1 MRGMFT
7 AGILDVFMEEGIHFD
22 GAIGVSAG
30 AAFGLNYKTGQISRA
45 IRYNMR
51 YSRDKRYCGLWSLLS
66 DGNLYSRR
74 FCYGDVPL
82 KFDKFNFA
90 AYERNSMPF
99 YVVATDIETG
109 QPVYHEYGGQSDHL
123 FEWVRASASMP
134 LVSQPVEIDG
144 RKLLDGGI
152 SDSIP
157 LRHFESLGYRR
168 NVIILTQPDEY
179 EKKENGL
186 LRAVRLMYRKY
197 PHLVKAMEERHLH
210 YNDTLQYIRE
220 RERSGE
226 VLVLRPGMP
235 LPVSRVEKDPE
246 KLRQAYEIG
255 RSTAYWNLA
264 GVRAFLAGGEPPVV
278 GRDLRN
284 IYVRRTKTPRP
295 ADEQAEYWLEFADCC
310 VHLPFSGHAEYAR
323 QVPPDAQPLA
333 PVTDDPLNAAALHRS
348 FIGATLSG
356 IYSDDGDIYLCFDN
370 GNVIHFQLT
379 FAATSDDPHYWD
391 YTLYTAELL
400 QSGKEHLTASEL
412 KDIRNLHNLV
422 SVRPLTTELPPA
434 DELPACFSEQSA
446 AEVYELAFVGSGLAP
461 SYVEDLPC
469 MGLPAL
475 MFYFKL
481 LHRYIREDHANGDYK
496 LVNSLICHLHGRLHQ
511 LQQLPQ
517 QFRREV
523 ADCVRYIIDNKHL
536 FRLADYSGELVFMEK
551 AHRCL
556 MPDGAPLQELT
567 PAESTSTI

>member
-1 MRGMFT
+1 MKTGLVLEGGAMRGMFT
-7 AGILDVFMEEGIHFD
+7 AGILDVFMEEGVHFD

-51 YSRDKRYCGLWSLLS
+51 YGRDKRYCGLWSLLS

-82 KFDKFNFA
+82 KHDKFNFA

-134 LVSQPVEIDG
+134 LVSQPVEIEG

-157 LRHFESLGYRR
+157 LRYFESLGYGR
-168 NVIILTQPDEY
+168 NVVILTQPDEY

-197 PHLVKAMEERHLH
+197 PALVKAMEERHLH
-210 YNDTLQYIRE
+210 YNDTLQYIKE
-220 RERSGE
+220 RELSGE
-226 VLVLRPGMP
+226 VLVLRPYTA

-246 KLRQAYEIG
+246 NLRKAYEIG
-255 RSTAYWNLA
+255 RCTAYRRLP
-264 GVRAFLAGGEPPVV
+264 GIRAFLAGGEPPVV
-278 GRDLRN
+278 GRELRGF
-284 IYVRRTKTPRP
+284 YVQRKVTNRP

-310 VHLPFSGHAEYAR
+310 VHLNDSGNLEYTVQIPAGATP
-323 QVPPDAQPLA
+323 VAPLSDC
-333 PVTDDPLNAAALHRS
+333 PMNAGALHHS
-348 FIGATLSG
+348 FIGATLLG
-356 IYSDDGDIYLCFDN
+356 CYEDDGAIYLRFDN

-379 FAATSDDPHYWD
+379 FAATPDDPHFWD

-400 QSGKEHLTASEL
+400 QSGKEHLTMADL
-412 KDIRNLHNLV
+412 LANNTWNLLNLMAV
-422 SVRPLTTELPPA
+422 LPRSA
-434 DELPACFSEQSA
+434 EWRATDKLPACFSQEMA
-446 AEVYELAFVGSGLAP
+446 EEVYELAFVGSGLAT
-461 SYVEDLPC
+461 SYVGDLPR
-469 MGLPAL
+469 MGLRAL
-475 MFYFKL
+475 MFYFTL
-481 LHRYIREDHANGDYK
+481 LHRYIREGHTNGDYK
-496 LVNSLICHLHGRLHQ
+496 LVNSLIGHLHERLHH
-511 LQQLPQ
+511 LQALPQ
-517 QFRREV
+517 QFRCEV
-523 ADCVRYIIDNKHL
+523 ADCVRYIIDNKQL
-536 FRLADYSGELVFMEK
+536 FRLADYSGEVMLLEK
-551 AHRCL
+551 ARRC
-556 MPDGAPLQELT
+556 MEPG
-567 PAESTSTI
+567 